1 MTGWVIKTEFM
12 TDTSLENGNWSAIEF
27 DTKDEAL
34 EWWSASDTRASYKK
48 LLTLTSPD
56 GNVVDQRVVT

>member
-27 DTKDEAL
+27 DTEDEAL
-34 EWWSASDTRASYKK
+34 VWWSASDTRASYKK